1 MIKKTLIYANVQKH
15 WHLWRTLK
23 EPDIEMENRV
33 AIQDEKNTQEVKE
46 YKNMISK
53 HMIVAALIATIALTA
68 GFTMPGGF
76 DANEGPTKGS
86 AILIRKTTFKGFI
99 VTDTLALLF
108 SISSLSLYFMA
119 TLRNDVRV
127 VRNFFFTSVLLN
139 TASIITMMI
148 AFITG
153 TYSVLDNSSAM
164 AISVSV
170 ISSFFL
176 LLAYFVFS
184 RMLIAYTLLPHSV

>member
-1 MIKKTLIYANVQKH
+1 ML
-15 WHLWRTLK
+15 
-23 EPDIEMENRV
+23 
-33 AIQDEKNTQEVKE
+33 
-46 YKNMISK
+46 
-53 HMIVAALIATIALTA
+53 
-68 GFTMPGGF
+68 GGF

-127 VRNFFFTSVLLN
+127 VRKFFFTSVLLN
-139 TASIITMMI
+139 TASVITMI
-148 AFITG
+148 SVITG

-164 AISVSV
+164 AISV

-184 RMLIAYTLLPHSV
+184 RMLIAYTLLLHSV